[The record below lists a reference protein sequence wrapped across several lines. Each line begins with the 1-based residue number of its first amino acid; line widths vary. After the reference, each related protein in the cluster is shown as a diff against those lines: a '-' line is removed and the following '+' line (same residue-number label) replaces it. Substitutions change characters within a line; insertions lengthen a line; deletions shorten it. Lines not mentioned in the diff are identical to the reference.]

1 VELALSVK
9 ANPEISHLMNKRLI
23 AQAGSIAFSISSE
36 GVESARHA
44 PEQIIRAIRAAA
56 NA

>member
-1 VELALSVK
+1 MSVK